1 MGVINEFKRHKTGE
15 GQDVVEC
22 KKSLCELP
30 EAVLQHIL
38 SFLPMKESVRTS
50 VLSKRWEYLW
60 TSIPELDFAEN
71 KAPLGLDEYKANRT
85 MFMDFISAV
94 VRRNVRVACLFLGEL
109 QQTFSVA
116 SLLFHL
122 CFAYCITYTCLR
134 HSDTPSFNL
143 VLKSQGCAYL
153 LPAAR
158 CPLLEELTISEC
170 GWENVKAVR
179 ICCPNLQRLYIH
191 EMCVDGCPWDES
203 EDCQVMISGS
213 SLKEFCYLGDFMNDL
228 CFYDCSPLENLK
240 IRIYN
245 WDQRA
250 RTVSRRLYK
259 LLSGLSDVKRL
270 KFASP
275 AIEVLNYDAALLDSL
290 PLFSNLSFLGLNYGL
305 VNLDSKALLK
315 ILQNSPKLETL
326 QFSKGINLSSD
337 FDKNRGILD
346 PVPACFL
353 SHLKTIEVCK
363 CDGNKDLYVDVVQIL
378 LKKVVIL
385 DKLVLYCRRSTWTPD
400 EMEKIRKELPR
411 ASQVLQMELM

>member
-1 MGVINEFKRHKTGE
+1 
-15 GQDVVEC
+15 
-22 KKSLCELP
+22 
-30 EAVLQHIL
+30 
-38 SFLPMKESVRTS
+38 
-50 VLSKRWEYLW
+50 
-60 TSIPELDFAEN
+60 
-71 KAPLGLDEYKANRT
+71 
-85 MFMDFISAV
+85 
-94 VRRNVRVACLFLGEL
+94 
-109 QQTFSVA
+109 
-116 SLLFHL
+116 
-122 CFAYCITYTCLR
+122 
-134 HSDTPSFNL
+134 
-143 VLKSQGCAYL
+143 
-153 LPAAR
+153 
-158 CPLLEELTISEC
+158 
-170 GWENVKAVR
+170 
-179 ICCPNLQRLYIH
+179 
-191 EMCVDGCPWDES
+191 MCVDGCPWDES